1 MCLLLSVLQM
11 QSTHQ
16 AVGETEATDNV
27 PLVTISNIFFL
38 NVHYYVLG
46 KERKIFIELYLMPK
60 LFVFMNE

>member
-1 MCLLLSVLQM
+1 M

-16 AVGETEATDNV
+16 AAGETEATHNV

-60 LFVFMNE
+60 LFVFMTE